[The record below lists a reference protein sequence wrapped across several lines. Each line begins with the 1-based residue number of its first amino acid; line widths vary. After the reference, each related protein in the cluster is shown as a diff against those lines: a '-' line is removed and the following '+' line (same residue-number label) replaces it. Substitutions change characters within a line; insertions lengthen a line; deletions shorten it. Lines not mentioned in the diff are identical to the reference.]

1 MFENL
6 TVLYAEDEDFIRENV
21 VEALEFMR
29 INVIAVKDGYE
40 AYVEYLK
47 QKPNIIITDIEMP
60 GMNGLELAEKIRKV
74 DNKTPIVIT
83 TAYTNV
89 EYFLKA
95 VELQLIK
102 YLLKPITLIDLK
114 NTLNKC
120 IENLKDTTSIISL
133 NSCSTYDLYN
143 HILIVEG
150 KEKKLDAHE
159 RQLLE
164 LLLKYRNHVVSY
176 EQIESTIW
184 EDGMSNAALRSL
196 VRNLRQKLPED
207 IISNISKMG
216 YRIDIK

>member
-40 AYVEYLK
+40 AYIEYLK

-60 GMNGLELAEKIRKV
+60 GMSGLELAEKIRKV

-120 IENLKDTTSIISL
+120 VENLKDTTSIISL

-150 KEKKLDAHE
+150 IEKKLDAHE

-216 YRIDIK
+216 YRINIK